1 MLYIS
6 YLITFL
12 ILSEKSYQATD
23 LTIFCCVFVAYC
35 GDFW

>member
-12 ILSEKSYQATD
+12 ILSEKAYQTTI
-23 LTIFCCVFVAYC
+23 LMIFCCVFVAR
-35 GDFW
+35 